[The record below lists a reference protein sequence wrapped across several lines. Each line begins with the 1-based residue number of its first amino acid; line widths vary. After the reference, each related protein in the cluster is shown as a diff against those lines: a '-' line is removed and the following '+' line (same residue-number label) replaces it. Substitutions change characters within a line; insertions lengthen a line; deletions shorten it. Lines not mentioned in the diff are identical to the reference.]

1 MYRPGWTGEDRSVV
15 SNPLLSK
22 TDIASQAREAAGDAA
37 ARAGVQVRPLD
48 AVGDVQAASR
58 LIAKVWEDD
67 GPAKAPPEFL
77 RALAYAGNYVVGA
90 FLDGA
95 MVAASVAFLGLDGGP
110 LKLHSHI
117 TCVRPDL
124 QGRALGFAVK
134 QDQRAWALARGIN
147 VIEWTTDPLVRR
159 NGFFNLQ
166 KLGAEM
172 IGYHVDFYGAMADG
186 LNAGEESD
194 RVVVRWNLR
203 DERAVTASERRLEV
217 PDASDGLAV
226 ILAEEG
232 TDPAAPPRDSR
243 AVRAWVPP
251 DIVQMRKS
259 SADGAHLWRK
269 ALRESFGVAIDVGFH
284 ARGMTRDGW
293 YLLYR

>member
-1 MYRPGWTGEDRSVV
+1 
-15 SNPLLSK
+15 LLSK
-22 TDIASQAREAAGDAA
+22 TDLASQARDAA
-37 ARAGVQVRPLD
+37 TAAAAQGRVEIRPLD
-48 AVGDVQAASR
+48 QVPDVIAASQ
-58 LIAKVWEDD
+58 LIAEVWEDD

-77 RALAYAGNYVVGA
+77 RALSYAGNYVVGG
-90 FLDGA
+90 FLEGEI
-95 MVAASVAFLGLDGGP
+95 VSASVAFLGLDGGP

-134 QDQRAWALARGIN
+134 QDQRAWALARGID

-172 IGYHVDFYGAMADG
+172 IGYHVDFYGNMADG

-203 DERAVTASERRLEV
+203 DERAVAASEGRL
-217 PDASDGLAV
+217 DAPAETGDGFALLDEAGSNGV
-226 ILAEEG
+226 
-232 TDPAAPPRDSR
+232 APPAGNLR
-243 AVRAWVPP
+243 ARAWVPP
-251 DIVQMRKS
+251 DIVRMR
-259 SADGAHLWRK
+259 ADDREQAHAWRV
-269 ALRESFGVAIDVGFH
+269 ALRASFGAAIMAGFH

-293 YLLYR
+293 YLLSR